1 LDQLKRAH
9 SADPESAS
17 ASSRKSPSTGPFTG
31 EATPPDSG
39 AAAVAPL
46 SGAALFG
53 KSLENDSAVVGSPLK
68 KARPSVA
75 GLDDVNG
82 ALPSGSL
89 PQLGDVLAKA
99 EADQKAKQGAA
110 AELDVKGGEVMEEEE
125 EL

>member
-1 LDQLKRAH
+1 
-9 SADPESAS
+9 
-17 ASSRKSPSTGPFTG
+17 
-31 EATPPDSG
+31 
-39 AAAVAPL
+39 L